1 MRRREFIGFV
11 VGVIASPIAARA
23 QQPAKVARIGYLGF
37 GTAAAA
43 ATRIEALRAGLNSL
57 GYIEGKNIAIEF
69 RWAKNADELREFA
82 DQLVAQNVDI
92 IFATSST
99 ETGAA
104 RQATKTIPIVFAT
117 HADPVGTGHV
127 ASLARPGGNITGLSV
142 LQSELTAK
150 ALEILKEVVP
160 EAKRFGVLSSPTV
173 PSHVPTM
180 RAAEAAA
187 EKLGVTLHTALVR
200 AVEEFE
206 EAFAKIAR
214 ADVQAVFVA
223 ASSLT
228 VRSRP
233 ELLAQLALKYRLPS
247 MFGARDNVAA
257 GGLMSHAP
265 DQVELSR
272 RSAIYIDKILK
283 GSKPA
288 DLPVEQASQYQLII
302 NLKTAK
308 ALGLTIPPHA
318 YGPRR
323 RGDRVIPSR
332 RP

>member
-11 VGVIASPIAARA
+11 VGVFASPIAARA
-23 QQPAKVARIGYLGF
+23 QQPAKVARVGYLGF
-37 GTAAAA
+37 GTAAAS

-57 GYIEGKNIAIEF
+57 GYVESKNIAIEF

-127 ASLARPGGNITGLSV
+127 VSLAQPGGNITGLSV
-142 LQSELTAK
+142 LQSELTTK
-150 ALEILKEVVP
+150 ALEILKEGVP
-160 EAKRFGVLSSPTV
+160 EAKRFGVLSSPIV

-206 EAFAKIAR
+206 EAFTKMAR

-233 ELLAQLALKYRLPS
+233 EHLAQLALRYRLPT
-247 MFGARDNVAA
+247 MFGAKDNVVA

-288 DLPVEQASQYQLII
+288 DLPVEQASQYQLTI
-302 NLKTAK
+302 NLKTAR
-308 ALGLTIPPHA
+308 ALGITIPPA
-318 YGPRR
+318 VLARA
-323 RGDRVIPSR
+323 DEAIE
-332 RP
+332 

>member
-1 MRRREFIGFV
+1 MRRREFIGL
-11 VGVIASPIAARA
+11 VGGVLASPIAARA
-23 QQPAKVARIGYLGF
+23 QQPAKVARVGYLGF
-37 GTAAAA
+37 GTPAAA

-57 GYIEGKNIAIEF
+57 GYIEGQNIAIEF

-99 ETGAA
+99 ETGPA

-142 LQSELTAK
+142 LLSELTAK

-160 EAKRFGVLSSPTV
+160 EAKRFGVLSDPTV

-187 EKLGVTLHTALVR
+187 EKLGVTLHTVLVR

-206 EAFAKIAR
+206 EAFAKMAR

-223 ASSLT
+223 AQALT

-257 GGLMSHAP
+257 GGLMSYAP
-265 DQVELSR
+265 DFVDLHR
-272 RSAIYIDKILK
+272 RAATYIDKILK

-308 ALGLTIPPHA
+308 ALGLTIPPSLLA
-318 YGPRR
+318 RA
-323 RGDRVIPSR
+323 DEVIE
-332 RP
+332 

>member
-11 VGVIASPIAARA
+11 GGVLASPIAARA
-23 QQPAKVARIGYLGF
+23 QQPTKVARVGYLGF
-37 GTAAAA
+37 GTAAAS

-57 GYIEGKNIAIEF
+57 GYVEGKNIAIEF

-127 ASLARPGGNITGLSV
+127 ASLAQPGGNITGLSV

-160 EAKRFGVLSSPTV
+160 EAKRFGVLSSPMA

-206 EAFAKIAR
+206 EAFTKMAR

-233 ELLAQLALKYRLPS
+233 ELLAQLALKYRLPT

-272 RSAIYIDKILK
+272 RSATYIDKILK

-288 DLPVEQASQYQLII
+288 DLPVEQASQYQLTI

-308 ALGLTIPPHA
+308 ALGLTIPPTLIA
-318 YGPRR
+318 RA
-323 RGDRVIPSR
+323 DEVIE
-332 RP
+332 

>member
-11 VGVIASPIAARA
+11 GGVLASPITARA
-23 QQPAKVARIGYLGF
+23 QQPAKVAALATWAWDGRCF
-37 GTAAAA
+37 SNAHRSAAS
-43 ATRIEALRAGLNSL
+43 RLEQSRVYRGQEHR
-57 GYIEGKNIAIEF
+57 YRF
-69 RWAKNADELREFA
+69 RFAKNSDQLQEFA

-127 ASLARPGGNITGLSV
+127 ASCTAGGNITGLSV
-142 LQSELTAK
+142 LLSELTAK
-150 ALEILKEVVP
+150 AIELLKEVVP
-160 EAKRFGVLSSPTV
+160 KAKRFGVLSSPTV
-173 PSHVPTM
+173 PSHMPTM

-187 EKLGVTLHTALVR
+187 EKLGVTLHPALVR

-228 VRSRP
+228 VWSRP
-233 ELLAQLALKYRLPS
+233 ELFAQLALKYRLPS
-247 MFGARDNVAA
+247 MFGSRDNVAV
-257 GGLMSHAP
+257 GELMSHAP
-265 DQVELSR
+265 DQLELSR
-272 RSAIYIDKILK
+272 RSAVYIDKILK

-288 DLPVEQASQYQLII
+288 DLPVEQASQYQLVI

-308 ALGLTIPPHA
+308 MLGLTVPPTLLA
-318 YGPRR
+318 RA
-323 RGDRVIPSR
+323 DEVIE
-332 RP
+332 

>member
-11 VGVIASPIAARA
+11 VGVIASPIAAHA
-23 QQPAKVARIGYLGF
+23 QQPVKVARIGYLGF
-37 GTAAAA
+37 GTAAAS
-43 ATRIEALRAGLNSL
+43 ATRIEALRAGLNDL
-57 GYIEGKNIAIEF
+57 GYIEGKNIVIEF

-82 DQLVAQNVDI
+82 DQLVAQNADI

-127 ASLARPGGNITGLSV
+127 VSLAQPGGNTTGLSV
-142 LQSELTAK
+142 LQSELTTK

-160 EAKRFGVLSSPTV
+160 EAKRFGVLSSPIV
-173 PSHVPTM
+173 PSHVPTT

-200 AVEEFE
+200 AVEEFK
-206 EAFAKIAR
+206 EAFAKMAR
-214 ADVQAVFVA
+214 ADAQAVFVA

-233 ELLAQLALKYRLPS
+233 ELLAQLALKCRLPT

-288 DLPVEQASQYQLII
+288 DLPVEQASQYQLTI
-302 NLKTAK
+302 NLKTAR
-308 ALGLTIPPHA
+308 ALGITVPPA
-318 YGPRR
+318 VLARA
-323 RGDRVIPSR
+323 DDVIE
-332 RP
+332 

>member
-1 MRRREFIGFV
+1 MRRREFIGL
-11 VGVIASPIAARA
+11 VGGVLASPNTARA
-23 QQPAKVARIGYLGF
+23 QQPATVARIGYLGF
-37 GTAAAA
+37 GTAAAS

-69 RWAKNADELREFA
+69 LWAKNADDLREFA

-99 ETGAA
+99 ETGAV

-142 LQSELTAK
+142 LLSELTAK

-160 EAKRFGVLSSPTV
+160 NAKRFGVLSSPTV
-173 PSHVPTM
+173 PSHVPIM

-187 EKLGVTLHTALVR
+187 EKLGVALYPVLVGV
-200 AVEEFE
+200 VEEFE

-247 MFGARDNVAA
+247 MFGARENVAA
-257 GGLMSHAP
+257 GGLMSYSP
-265 DQVELSR
+265 DPRELFR

-288 DLPVEQASQYQLII
+288 DLPVEQASRYQLFV
-302 NLKTAK
+302 NLKTVK
-308 ALGLTIPPHA
+308 ALGLTIPPA
-318 YGPRR
+318 VLGRA
-323 RGDRVIPSR
+323 DEVIE
-332 RP
+332 

>member
-1 MRRREFIGFV
+1 MRRREFFGFV
-11 VGVIASPIAARA
+11 GGVLALPIAARA
-23 QQPAKVARIGYLGF
+23 QQPAKVARVGYLGF
-37 GTAAAA
+37 GTAAAS

-69 RWAKNADELREFA
+69 RWAKSAEELREFA
-82 DQLVAQNVDI
+82 NQLVAQNVDI

-104 RQATKTIPIVFAT
+104 RQVTKTIPIVFAT

-127 ASLARPGGNITGLSV
+127 ASLARPGGNITGISV
-142 LQSELTAK
+142 LQSELTTK

-173 PSHVPTM
+173 PSHLPTM

-200 AVEEFE
+200 AVEDFDA
-206 EAFAKIAR
+206 AFAKIGR

-223 ASSLT
+223 ASALT

-233 ELLAQLALKYRLPS
+233 ELLAQLALKHRLPS

-272 RSAIYIDKILK
+272 RSAIYIDKVLK
-283 GSKPA
+283 GAKPA
-288 DLPVEQASQYQLII
+288 DLPVEQASQYQLIV

-308 ALGLTIPPHA
+308 ALGLTIPPTLLTRA
-318 YGPRR
+318 
-323 RGDRVIPSR
+323 DELIE
-332 RP
+332 

>member
-11 VGVIASPIAARA
+11 GSVLASPIAARA
-23 QQPAKVARIGYLGF
+23 QQPAKVARVGYLGF
-37 GTAAAA
+37 GTPAAA
-43 ATRIEALRAGLNSL
+43 ATRIEALRAGLNGL
-57 GYIEGKNIAIEF
+57 GYVEGKNIAIEF
-69 RWAKNADELREFA
+69 RWAKNADELRGFA

-92 IFATSST
+92 IFVTSST
-99 ETGAA
+99 ETGPA
-104 RQATKTIPIVFAT
+104 RQATRTIPIVFAT

-142 LQSELTAK
+142 LLSELTGK

-160 EAKRFGVLSSPTV
+160 EAKRFGALSSPTA
-173 PSHVPTM
+173 PSHVPTI

-187 EKLGVTLHTALVR
+187 EQLGVTLHTVLVS
-200 AVEEFE
+200 AAEEFE
-206 EAFAKIAR
+206 EAFAKMAQ

-223 ASSLT
+223 AQAVTTRL
-228 VRSRP
+228 RP

-247 MFGARDNVAA
+247 MFGTRDNVAA
-257 GGLMSHAP
+257 GGLMCYAP
-265 DQVELSR
+265 DLVDLHR
-272 RSAIYIDKILK
+272 RAATYIDKILK

-308 ALGLTIPPHA
+308 ALGITIPPA
-318 YGPRR
+318 LLARA
-323 RGDRVIPSR
+323 DEVIE
-332 RP
+332 

>member
-1 MRRREFIGFV
+1 
-11 VGVIASPIAARA
+11 
-23 QQPAKVARIGYLGF
+23 
-37 GTAAAA
+37 
-43 ATRIEALRAGLNSL
+43 LNDL
-57 GYIEGKNIAIEF
+57 GYVEGKNIVVEF

-127 ASLARPGGNITGLSV
+127 VSLAQPGGNTTGLSV
-142 LQSELTAK
+142 LQSELTTK

-160 EAKRFGVLSSPTV
+160 KAKRFGVLSSPIV
-173 PSHVPTM
+173 PSHVPTT

-206 EAFAKIAR
+206 EAFAKMAR
-214 ADVQAVFVA
+214 ADVQVVFVA

-233 ELLAQLALKYRLPS
+233 ELLAQLALKYRLPT

-288 DLPVEQASQYQLII
+288 NLPVEQASRYRLTI

-308 ALGLTIPPHA
+308 ALDITVPPA
-318 YGPRR
+318 VLARA
-323 RGDRVIPSR
+323 DDVIE
-332 RP
+332 

>member
-1 MRRREFIGFV
+1 M
-11 VGVIASPIAARA
+11 VGGVLASPIAARA
-23 QQPAKVARIGYLGF
+23 QQPAKVARVGYLGF
-37 GTAAAA
+37 GTPAAA
-43 ATRIEALRAGLNSL
+43 ATRIEALRAGLKSL
-57 GYIEGKNIAIEF
+57 GYIEGQNIAIEF
-69 RWAKNADELREFA
+69 RWAKNADELREVA

-142 LQSELTAK
+142 LLSELTGK

-160 EAKRFGVLSSPTV
+160 DAKRFGVLSSPTA

-206 EAFAKIAR
+206 EAFAKMAR

-223 ASSLT
+223 AQALT

-247 MFGARDNVAA
+247 MFGARDNVAVWRT
-257 GGLMSHAP
+257 H
-265 DQVELSR
+265 ELFAR
-272 RSAIYIDKILK
+272 PRSIYIGVLPRYIDKILK

-308 ALGLTIPPHA
+308 ALGLTIPPTLLA
-318 YGPRR
+318 RA
-323 RGDRVIPSR
+323 DEVIE
-332 RP
+332 

>member
-1 MRRREFIGFV
+1 MGDRNEAAGVHRVRRRRPRFSNRRTRPAISEGSAHWLLGLRDGRCFSNAHRSA
-11 VGVIASPIAARA
+11 ASRLE
-23 QQPAKVARIGYLGF
+23 QPRLYRGQEHRYRIPLG
-37 GTAAAA
+37 
-43 ATRIEALRAGLNSL
+43 R
-57 GYIEGKNIAIEF
+57 
-69 RWAKNADELREFA
+69 NADELREFA
-82 DQLVAQNVDI
+82 AQLVAQNVDI

-99 ETGAA
+99 EVGAA

-142 LQSELTAK
+142 LQSELTTK

-187 EKLGVTLHTALVR
+187 EKLGVTLHTVLVG

-206 EAFAKIAR
+206 EAFAKMAR

-257 GGLMSHAP
+257 GGLMSHSP

-272 RSAIYIDKILK
+272 RAANYIDRILK

-288 DLPVEQASQYQLII
+288 DLPVEQASQYQLIV
-302 NLKTAK
+302 NLKTAA
-308 ALGLTIPPHA
+308 ALGVTIPSSILLRA
-318 YGPRR
+318 
-323 RGDRVIPSR
+323 DEVIE
-332 RP
+332 

>member
-11 VGVIASPIAARA
+11 GGVLASPIAARA
-23 QQPAKVARIGYLGF
+23 QQPAKIARVGYLGF
-37 GTAAAA
+37 LTAAAS

-92 IFATSST
+92 IFVTSST
-99 ETGAA
+99 ETGPA
-104 RQATKTIPIVFAT
+104 RQATTTIPIVFAT

-142 LQSELTAK
+142 ILSELTAK

-160 EAKRFGVLSSPTV
+160 NAKRFAVLSSPTV

-187 EKLGVTLHTALVR
+187 EKLGVALHTALVG
-200 AVEEFE
+200 AVEEYE

-214 ADVQAVFVA
+214 ADVQAVFVHA
-223 ASSLT
+223 ASLT
-228 VRSRP
+228 GRSRP

-247 MFGARDNVAA
+247 MFGVRDNVAA
-257 GGLMSHAP
+257 FIHM
-265 DQVELSR
+265 
-272 RSAIYIDKILK
+272 
-283 GSKPA
+283 
-288 DLPVEQASQYQLII
+288 
-302 NLKTAK
+302 
-308 ALGLTIPPHA
+308 
-318 YGPRR
+318 PRR
-323 RGDRVIPSR
+323 CPRCSR
-332 RP
+332 STSVSP

>member
-1 MRRREFIGFV
+1 MRRREFVGFFG
-11 VGVIASPIAARA
+11 GVLASPIAARA
-23 QQPAKVARIGYLGF
+23 QQPAKVARVGYLSF
-37 GTAAAA
+37 GTAAAT

-57 GYIEGKNIAIEF
+57 GYVEGKNIAIEF

-82 DQLVAQNVDI
+82 DQLVAENVDI
-92 IFATSST
+92 IFAISST

-104 RQATKTIPIVFAT
+104 RQATKVIPIVFAT

-142 LQSELTAK
+142 LLSELTAK
-150 ALEILKEVVP
+150 AFEILKEVVP
-160 EAKRFGVLSSPTV
+160 KAKRFGVLLSPTA

-200 AVEEFE
+200 AVEEYE
-206 EAFAKIAR
+206 EAFAEIDR
-214 ADVQAVFVA
+214 ADVQAVFVHA
-223 ASSLT
+223 AALT

-257 GGLMSHAP
+257 GGLMSYAP
-265 DQVELSR
+265 DFFDLHR
-272 RSAIYIDKILK
+272 RAATYIDKILK

-302 NLKTAK
+302 NLKAVK
-308 ALGLTIPPHA
+308 ALGITVPPTLLA
-318 YGPRR
+318 RA
-323 RGDRVIPSR
+323 DEVIE
-332 RP
+332 

>member
-1 MRRREFIGFV
+1 MRRRQFIGFV
-11 VGVIASPIAARA
+11 GGVLASSLAARA
-23 QQPAKVARIGYLGF
+23 QQPAKVARVGYLGF
-37 GTAAAA
+37 GTPAAS

-69 RWAKNADELREFA
+69 RWAKDGDELREFA

-127 ASLARPGGNITGLSV
+127 ASLARPGGNVTGLSA
-142 LQSELTAK
+142 LLSELTAK

-160 EAKRFGVLSSPTV
+160 NAKRFGVLSSPTV
-173 PSHVPTM
+173 PSHVPVM

-187 EKLGVTLHTALVR
+187 EKLGVALHPVLVG

-228 VRSRP
+228 IRSRP

-247 MFGARDNVAA
+247 MFGTRENVVA
-257 GGLMSHAP
+257 GGLMSYSP
-265 DQVELSR
+265 DPRELFR

-288 DLPVEQASQYQLII
+288 DLPVEQASRYQLFI

-308 ALGLTIPPHA
+308 TLGLTVPPTLLA
-318 YGPRR
+318 RA
-323 RGDRVIPSR
+323 DEVIE
-332 RP
+332 